1 MDLIKIDQRFYS
13 EIFQWRNDP
22 YAREHNPFAPCEFDE
37 FTTRMNSYSPDIQNI
52 YAKKDMKWGYF
63 NGEEILGIIGIT
75 KINQMMKTA
84 ELTYQ
89 VSPLKRNQGH
99 GFDMAKALISKLFSQ
114 TDLRKLIALISDN
127 NIPSYKIV
135 EKLGFQKEGLL
146 RSHFL
151 IEGEEVDERIY
162 GLLKKDFIPTLS

>member
-1 MDLIKIDQRFYS
+1 MEQ
-13 EIFQWRNDP
+13 
-22 YAREHNPFAPCEFDE
+22 
-37 FTTRMNSYSPDIQNI
+37 
-52 YAKKDMKWGYF
+52 G
-63 NGEEILGIIGIT
+63 
-75 KINQMMKTA
+75 
-84 ELTYQ
+84 
-89 VSPLKRNQGH
+89 RNQGH